1 MRFSLLLICVV
12 VVTSRAQAWGKRGH
26 ETVGSLAAQ
35 LVAKELPQGRFL
47 SNHSFDMGFY
57 NNAPDLVWK
66 ADPDTYKKEF
76 PQHFLDLELFDRAFA
91 KAAQSA
97 APVTA
102 APPKNIGTDG
112 SSGEITRAAQWN
124 PSRIE
129 FFKTFPDLDEKAGRA
144 PWRIQELCLRLDKIV
159 QDLKKK
165 NLSKKEHHQLQE
177 KWLLTAG
184 ILGHYIA
191 DLAQPMHVTENY
203 DGQLTKQKGLHH
215 WFEENI
221 VDDLYPSATDEV
233 YKKAQAQWKTFY
245 QAHQKMTAFDLSL
258 ELVKDS
264 HKNLKRV
271 LDLDKKLGRASER
284 KVSGEYRELVIERL
298 STGVLFLATIWSQH
312 LDWPYNGDK
321 FFNFVAKPDYI
332 EPGT

>member
-1 MRFSLLLICVV
+1 MRVILVLICFVGSV
-12 VVTSRAQAWGKRGH
+12 RADAWGKRGH

-35 LVAKELPQGRFL
+35 LLAKEHAQGRFL
-47 SNHSFDMGFY
+47 SSHAFDMGFY

-66 ADPDTYKKEF
+66 ADPETYKKEF
-76 PQHFLDLELFDRAFA
+76 PQHFLDLEIFDRAFA
-91 KAAQSA
+91 KAAQASP
-97 APVTA
+97 PVTA
-102 APPKNIGTDG
+102 APPNTINASGAAIAAPWN
-112 SSGEITRAAQWN
+112 SSRT
-124 PSRIE
+124 E

-159 QDLKKK
+159 QNLKKK
-165 NLSKKEHHQLQE
+165 NLSKKDHHQLQE
-177 KWLLTAG
+177 QWLVTAG

-221 VDDLYPSATDEV
+221 VDDLYPAMTDEV
-233 YKKAQAQWKTFY
+233 YKKAQGQWKSFY

-284 KVSGEYRELVIERL
+284 KVSGEYRELVIDRL
-298 STGVLFLATIWSQH
+298 STGVLFLATIWAQH
-312 LDWPYNGDK
+312 LDWPYDGDK
-321 FFNFVAKPDYI
+321 FFNFVLKPDFI
-332 EPGT
+332 ELGT

>member
-1 MRFSLLLICVV
+1 MRVILLLMCIVV
-12 VVTSRAQAWGKRGH
+12 SSRAHAWGKRGH

-35 LVAKELPQGRFL
+35 LLAKELPRGRFL

-91 KAAQSA
+91 KAALSA
-97 APVTA
+97 PPVTA
-102 APPKNIGTDG
+102 APPKNVGTDG
-112 SSGEITRAAQWN
+112 SSITAQWN
-124 PSRIE
+124 PSRAQ

-177 KWLLTAG
+177 QWLVTAG

-221 VDDLYPSATDEV
+221 VDDLYPAITDEV
-233 YKKAQAQWKTFY
+233 YKKAQGQWKSFY
-245 QAHQKMTAFDLSL
+245 QTHQKMTAFDLSL

-271 LDLDKKLGRASER
+271 LDLDKKLGRVSER

-312 LDWPYNGDK
+312 LDWPYSGDK
-321 FFNFVAKPDYI
+321 FFNFVVKPDYI